1 MRVGELMVGGWWL
14 EDEVR
19 SLKLVM
25 ASTKIVTNLMARPQS
40 FFAIG
45 TVLYN
50 STDITSP
57 SNSTYIKT
65 VNKEQG
71 SVSSLPQ
78 FFLLIP

>member
-19 SLKLVM
+19 YLKFVM
-25 ASTKIVTNLMARPQS
+25 ASTKIVARPQS

-45 TVLYN
+45 TLLYN

-65 VNKEQG
+65 VNKKQG

-78 FFLLIP
+78 FFY